1 MRVGAVHE
9 TMVGLKKVEAGED
22 LVPAKVRKAKG
33 KPKVKEEYEDWGGI
47 EADD

>member
-1 MRVGAVHE
+1 
-9 TMVGLKKVEAGED
+9 MVGLKKVEAGED

>member
-22 LVPAKVRKAKG
+22 LVPAKVPKIKG
-33 KPKVKEEYEDWGGI
+33 KPKVKEEYEDWDGI
-47 EADD
+47 GADD